1 MTVRTFLLPDLGE
14 GLTEA
19 DIIRWLVAAGDTVTV
34 DQPIVEVETAKSLV
48 EVPSPFGGIVTTL
61 HAEAGTTLDVGK
73 PLVSVDD
80 GVGSAPAD
88 AGSGSVATTAA
99 PTDADWAG
107 TVPLEGAQS
116 YTEEERAGVHPE
128 TAAEAGLVA
137 ADSRSAGAGAEDD
150 GGSGNVLIGYGTP
163 GGAAKGRTRRRK
175 GSDAGSPTAV
185 AGRPAQGTD
194 RAAHDSGG
202 ASVDGPSTHAA
213 FSQAAEQT
221 HAGVRGAG
229 TPGTTGAPVWGHD
242 DGQRQAPRV
251 VNPLVRKMARD
262 HAVDLS
268 AVRGSGPGGLV
279 MRADVM
285 AAVGTHAVDASGAD
299 ARQAGVSAPLAGE
312 AALAASSGPTG
323 SAGAAAPAG
332 EVDARTGLGVAGV
345 EKVTGVRKVTAAA
358 MSRSRRE
365 IPEATVWVDVDV
377 TPLMDLRASMKA
389 RGDQEVPGVLAFAS
403 RFALA
408 GLAKYPALA
417 QRFEEDGEGG
427 HRIVSFD
434 GINLGVAVQ
443 SERGLVVPS
452 IRGAH
457 RMSARQLQ
465 GELRRLTE
473 LARSGRG
480 TPKDLS
486 GGTFTINN
494 YGIFGTDGSAA
505 IINHPE
511 VAILGMGRIIDRPWV
526 VDGQLAVRKVMQL
539 SLVFDHR
546 VCDGG
551 AAGGFLRFV
560 ADCFENPVGL
570 LADM

>member
-19 DIIRWLVAAGDTVTV
+19 DIIRWLVSAGDTVSV

-48 EVPSPFGGIVTTL
+48 EVPSPFGGVVTTL
-61 HAEAGTTLDVGK
+61 HAEAGTTLDVGR
-73 PLVSVDD
+73 PLVSVED

-88 AGSGSVATTAA
+88 AGPGSGSAASAAA

-107 TVPLEGAQS
+107 TVPVEGAQS
-116 YTEEERAGVHPE
+116 YTEEERAGAHPE
-128 TAAEAGLVA
+128 EAAEAGVVA
-137 ADSRSAGAGAEDD
+137 PGGSGPGAEDD

-175 GSDAGSPTAV
+175 GAGGGSATAV
-185 AGRPAQGTD
+185 TRRATQG
-194 RAAHDSGG
+194 SGG
-202 ASVDGPSTHAA
+202 ARTDGPSTHATFA
-213 FSQAAEQT
+213 QAAEQA
-221 HAGVRGAG
+221 HAGDRGAG
-229 TPGTTGAPVWGHD
+229 APEAPAWRHD

-251 VNPLVRKMARD
+251 VNPLVRKLARD

-285 AAVGTHAVDASGAD
+285 AAVGTAEAVGAPRGET
-299 ARQAGVSAPLAGE
+299 RQAGGATPPSGE
-312 AALAASSGPTG
+312 AALAAPSGPVG
-323 SAGAAAPAG
+323 STGAAVPAG
-332 EVDARTGLGVAGV
+332 ELDARTGLGVAGV
-345 EKVTGVRKVTAAA
+345 EKVSGVRKATAAA

-377 TPLMDLRASMKA
+377 TPLMDLRASMKSH
-389 RGDQEVPGVLAFAS
+389 GDEQVPGVLAFAS

-417 QRFEEDGEGG
+417 RRFEEDGEGG

-443 SERGLVVPS
+443 SDRGLVVPS

-465 GELRRLTE
+465 GQLRRVTE
-473 LARSGRG
+473 LARSGKG
-480 TPKDLS
+480 T
-486 GGTFTINN
+486 
-494 YGIFGTDGSAA
+494 
-505 IINHPE
+505 
-511 VAILGMGRIIDRPWV
+511 
-526 VDGQLAVRKVMQL
+526 
-539 SLVFDHR
+539 
-546 VCDGG
+546 
-551 AAGGFLRFV
+551 
-560 ADCFENPVGL
+560 
-570 LADM
+570 

>member
-19 DIIRWLVAAGDTVTV
+19 DIIRWLVSAGDTVAV

-61 HAEAGTTLDVGK
+61 HAEAGTTLDVGR
-73 PLVSVDD
+73 PLVSVED
-80 GVGSAPAD
+80 GTGPGAPAAGPGSA
-88 AGSGSVATTAA
+88 GSAAA

-107 TVPLEGAQS
+107 TVPVEGAQS
-116 YTEEERAGVHPE
+116 YTEEERAGAHPE
-128 TAAEAGLVA
+128 AAAEAGVVA
-137 ADSRSAGAGAEDD
+137 ADESGPDAEDD

-163 GGAAKGRTRRRK
+163 GGAARGRTRRRK
-175 GSDAGSPTAV
+175 GTGGGPATAT
-185 AGRPAQGTD
+185 AGRAPQGPAGTRD
-194 RAAHDSGG
+194 
-202 ASVDGPSTHAA
+202 DGPSTHAVFA
-213 FSQAAEQT
+213 QAAEQAP
-221 HAGVRGAG
+221 AGDRGAG
-229 TPGTTGAPVWGHD
+229 APDAPVGRHD
-242 DGQRQAPRV
+242 DGQRHAPRV
-251 VNPLVRKMARD
+251 VNPLVRKLARD

-285 AAVGTHAVDASGAD
+285 AAVGIAPESE
-299 ARQAGVSAPLAGE
+299 GVPSAPPAGE
-312 AALAASSGPTG
+312 AALAASAGAAGP
-323 SAGAAAPAG
+323 AGAAAPAG
-332 EVDARTGLGVAGV
+332 ELDARTGLGVAGV
-345 EKVTGVRKVTAAA
+345 EKVSGVRKATAAA

-377 TPLMDLRASMKA
+377 TPLLDLRAAMKA
-389 RGDQEVPGVLAFAS
+389 RGDEQVPGVLAFAS

-443 SERGLVVPS
+443 SDRGLVVPS

-465 GELRRLTE
+465 AELRRVTE

-480 TPKDLS
+480 TPQELS

-551 AAGGFLRFV
+551 EAGGFLRFV

-570 LADM
+570 LADV

>member
-1 MTVRTFLLPDLGE
+1 
-14 GLTEA
+14 
-19 DIIRWLVAAGDTVTV
+19 
-34 DQPIVEVETAKSLV
+34 
-48 EVPSPFGGIVTTL
+48 
-61 HAEAGTTLDVGK
+61 
-73 PLVSVDD
+73 
-80 GVGSAPAD
+80 
-88 AGSGSVATTAA
+88 
-99 PTDADWAG
+99 
-107 TVPLEGAQS
+107 
-116 YTEEERAGVHPE
+116 
-128 TAAEAGLVA
+128 
-137 ADSRSAGAGAEDD
+137 
-150 GGSGNVLIGYGTP
+150 
-163 GGAAKGRTRRRK
+163 
-175 GSDAGSPTAV
+175 
-185 AGRPAQGTD
+185 
-194 RAAHDSGG
+194 
-202 ASVDGPSTHAA
+202 
-213 FSQAAEQT
+213 
-221 HAGVRGAG
+221 
-229 TPGTTGAPVWGHD
+229 
-242 DGQRQAPRV
+242 V
-251 VNPLVRKMARD
+251 VNPLVRKLARD

-268 AVRGSGPGGLV
+268 TVRGSGPGGLV
-279 MRADVM
+279 LRADVM
-285 AAVGTHAVDASGAD
+285 AAVGTLDAGTDPA
-299 ARQAGVSAPLAGE
+299 E
-312 AALAASSGPTG
+312 ET
-323 SAGAAAPAG
+323 AAAPAASWAP
-332 EVDARTGLGVAGV
+332 EPADITDARTGLAVAGV

-377 TPLMDLRASMKA
+377 TPLMDLRASMKE

-427 HRIVSFD
+427 HRILSFD

-457 RMSARQLQ
+457 RMNARQLQ

-473 LARSGRG
+473 LARSGKG
-480 TPKDLS
+480 TPQDLS

-551 AAGGFLRFV
+551 VAGGFLRFV
-560 ADCFENPVGL
+560 ADCFENPAGL
-570 LADM
+570 LAEV